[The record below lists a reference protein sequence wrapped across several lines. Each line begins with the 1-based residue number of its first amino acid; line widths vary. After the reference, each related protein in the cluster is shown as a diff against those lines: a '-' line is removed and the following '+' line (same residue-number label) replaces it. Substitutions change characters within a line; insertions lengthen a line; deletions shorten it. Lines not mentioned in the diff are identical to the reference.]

1 MKAKSFLSI
10 ALALAACCSLRAA
23 SLGET
28 AAPLEIAEWIKGDAV
43 DLAAVKGKKV
53 VVVEFWATWCGP
65 CKVSIPHLTEMQKK
79 YENRGVVIIG
89 VSDEEASKVRPF
101 VNEQGDKMNYTVA
114 IDRNR
119 ATSAAYMEKYGQNG
133 IPHAFVIDKEGRI
146 AWHGHPMSGL
156 ERVLDQLASNTFDL
170 GLEQKREGAAKKIQ
184 EYFEMALKGED
195 DEKLDKFG
203 LQIAALDKQL
213 GGINPEEKLDLMG
226 LKKMARF
233 QGVMSDYQRAIV
245 SGKSDAELA
254 KLEVKATPLAPKDF
268 SFKDFK
274 ARFQLQRTF
283 QEYYRA
289 VTGKGDESKSEELAK
304 KLEANPGDN
313 AEMLNEIAW
322 TLLTDEKIKNR
333 NLKLATRLALA
344 AVDASEGKD
353 PSALDTYARALY
365 DTGKIDDAI
374 KQQKK
379 AVELSDDA
387 DKKRELET
395 TLKEYQKKAAK

>member
-1 MKAKSFLSI
+1 MNAKVILSLS
-10 ALALAACCSLRAA
+10 LALSACCFLRAA
-23 SLGET
+23 SLGDA

-43 DLAAVKGKKV
+43 DLAAAKGKKV

-79 YENRGVVIIG
+79 YENRGVVI
-89 VSDEEASKVRPF
+89 
-101 VNEQGDKMNYTVA
+101 MA

-119 ATSAAYMEKYGQNG
+119 ATSAAYMEKFGQNG

-170 GLEQKREGAAKKIQ
+170 GLEQKRESATKKIQ
-184 EYFEMALKGED
+184 EYFEMALKGEG

-203 LQIAALDKQL
+203 VQIAALDKQL
-213 GGINPEEKLDLMG
+213 GGINPEQPLDLVG

-233 QGVMSDYQRAIV
+233 QSAMNEYQRAIV
-245 SGKSDAELA
+245 SGRSDAELA
-254 KLEVKATPLAPKDF
+254 KLEEKAAPLAPKDF

-289 VTGKGDESKSEELAK
+289 VTGKGDASKSEELAK

-353 PSALDTYARALY
+353 ASILDTYARALF
-365 DTGKIDDAI
+365 DTGKVDEAI

-379 AVELSDDA
+379 AVDLSDDA
-387 DKKRELET
+387 DKKRELEA